1 MSGSRADAI
10 VALATAPLAA
20 ERAVLRLSAPDLAR
34 IAQQAASQVSLA
46 ALFPDRLDERAVCEV
61 QFRWLGEL
69 EVPVSAWVFPGPRS
83 ATGEDLIEFHLAGSL
98 PVVRAL
104 ERALLALD
112 GVRAAEAGEFTRR
125 AFLAGV
131 LDLTQAEAVQA
142 LVQAQDADEARAAAA
157 LLTGALAADL
167 QQARDALVE
176 AMVQIE
182 AGLDFEEGD
191 SQDLQPGEIEATLAS
206 AREAI
211 ARGRSDERS
220 RSARREGRFRIG
232 LIGAPNAGKTAPY
245 TRLTGAQ
252 ALVADER
259 GTTRDRLEAAWP
271 RESETG
277 AAWWLADGPGRGR
290 ESTDARDAAAQARA
304 RSTDQFD
311 LVLEIVDASD
321 PDADLP
327 ERIPAT
333 PACVVFTK
341 ADRARAV
348 AESVVQRAQARGPVI
363 WISTHEDQGLDE
375 LASRV
380 AEQEEVQSR
389 DRRAAARASVRHQE
403 ALRRAAEAVEAAAAL
418 DSVGGHQ
425 DLVAEELRNA
435 MGAVAELVGEF
446 TPEDLL
452 DQLFSSFCVGK

>member
-232 LIGAPNAGKTAPY
+232 LIGAPNAGKTALY

-271 RESETG
+271 RESE
-277 AAWWLADGPGRGR
+277 
-290 ESTDARDAAAQARA
+290 SC
-304 RSTDQFD
+304 
-311 LVLEIVDASD
+311 IY
-321 PDADLP
+321 
-327 ERIPAT
+327 
-333 PACVVFTK
+333 
-341 ADRARAV
+341 
-348 AESVVQRAQARGPVI
+348 
-363 WISTHEDQGLDE
+363 
-375 LASRV
+375 
-380 AEQEEVQSR
+380 
-389 DRRAAARASVRHQE
+389 
-403 ALRRAAEAVEAAAAL
+403 
-418 DSVGGHQ
+418 
-425 DLVAEELRNA
+425 N
-435 MGAVAELVGEF
+435 
-446 TPEDLL
+446 
-452 DQLFSSFCVGK
+452 